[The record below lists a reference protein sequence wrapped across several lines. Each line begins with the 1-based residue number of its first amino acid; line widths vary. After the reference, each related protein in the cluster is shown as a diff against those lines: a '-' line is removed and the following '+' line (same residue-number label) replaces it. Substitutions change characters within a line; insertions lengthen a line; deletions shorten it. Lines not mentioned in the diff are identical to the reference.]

1 MNQIDAILRVT
12 SIHFDYATWHA
23 HLAARGAP
31 SRLIFV
37 PRRNPNAPQ
46 PAAARAGRVLHL
58 DLPTWRARLAGSTKA
73 A

>member
-1 MNQIDAILRVT
+1 MNQTDAILRVT

-37 PRRNPNAPQ
+37 PRRSPSAAQ
-46 PAAARAGRVLHL
+46 PAPAGSGRILHL
-58 DLPTWRARLAGSTKA
+58 DLATWRARLTGSTRA

>member
-1 MNQIDAILRVT
+1 MTQTDAILRVT

-37 PRRNPNAPQ
+37 PRRNPSTVQ
-46 PAAARAGRVLHL
+46 PAPAAGQ
-58 DLPTWRARLAGSTKA
+58 PG
-73 A
+73 

>member
-37 PRRNPNAPQ
+37 PRRNANAPQ
-46 PAAARAGRVLHL
+46 PTAARSGQILHL
-58 DLPTWRARLAGSTKA
+58 DLATWRARLAGSTKA